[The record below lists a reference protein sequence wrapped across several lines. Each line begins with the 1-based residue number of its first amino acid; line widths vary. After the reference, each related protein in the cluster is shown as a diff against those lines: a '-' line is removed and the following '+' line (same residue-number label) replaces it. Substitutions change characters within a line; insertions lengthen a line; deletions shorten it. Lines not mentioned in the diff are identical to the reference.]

1 MQRGKGPVKKTAT
14 RRSLLRDSLTVW
26 REVGWR
32 AYCSRRAR
40 VIVRG
45 VLRAVALLMALS
57 QQGRAQAPTAD
68 PADVGTIADIV
79 RASYE
84 VISGGGQIR

>member
-1 MQRGKGPVKKTAT
+1 M
-14 RRSLLRDSLTVW
+14 
-26 REVGWR
+26 
-32 AYCSRRAR
+32 Y
-40 VIVRG
+40 
-45 VLRAVALLMALS
+45 AVALLMALS

-84 VISGGGQIR
+84 VITGGGQIR